1 MGQDLGLSV
10 SDVAS
15 GPASAWKGFLSLDPG
30 ALTFLEWSP
39 GAEACPSESQ
49 GGPGW
54 GRAPWEGSV
63 QLPGQD

>member
-10 SDVAS
+10 SDVPS
-15 GPASAWKGFLSLDPG
+15 GPALAWKGFLSLDQG

-39 GAEACPSESQ
+39 GAESCPRV
-49 GGPGW
+49 GLGAG
-54 GRAPWEGSV
+54 APWEGSV